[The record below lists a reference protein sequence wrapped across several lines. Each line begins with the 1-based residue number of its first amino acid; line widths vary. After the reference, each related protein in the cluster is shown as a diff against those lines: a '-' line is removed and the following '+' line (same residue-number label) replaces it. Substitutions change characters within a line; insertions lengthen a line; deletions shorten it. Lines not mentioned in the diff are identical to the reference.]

1 MKYLLVHDF
10 VQIHSVHM
18 VILNAKSCLFFLI
31 VKIELVNLSL
41 PAPPLLFG
49 GGEVYGASTE
59 STAIMSGSGG
69 AVVSAV

>member
-1 MKYLLVHDF
+1 
-10 VQIHSVHM
+10 M
-18 VILNAKSCLFFLI
+18 VMLNAISCLFLI

-59 STAIMSGSGG
+59 STTIMSGSGG
-69 AVVSAV
+69 AVVGAVAGDVVDVKRVSV